1 MPDRLQ
7 QAITVL
13 QTRFGSAAPRP
24 AAPPCPARPTGIPEL
39 DTLTGIG
46 GGPGGRV
53 GLLAGLRGS
62 GQRTPT
68 PPRNP
73 APSPGGPGAYVDM
86 PGPLDPAFLSH
97 FYAR

>member
-46 GGPGGRV
+46 GWPGGRV
-53 GLLAGLRGS
+53 SLLAGLRGS
-62 GQRTPT
+62 GKRTPAQ
-68 PPRNP
+68 RSI
-73 APSPGGPGAYVDM
+73 AAASRGGPGASFGM
-86 PGPLDPAFLSH
+86 PGRLRPEFLSP
-97 FYAR
+97 FDA